1 MLPVITLGKADAG
14 RTRNRHRIKENAYRM
29 KGFIRFPKLK
39 KKGQDRNP
47 APFLNPISYEKP
59 NSIRQATCRKGGNR
73 VGNEKDI
80 SIGLITI
87 GLYFS
92 GERGARG
99 GGGGA
104 GWFSPMAGKIFPS
117 VESGGGR

>member
-1 MLPVITLGKADAG
+1 
-14 RTRNRHRIKENAYRM
+14 M
-29 KGFIRFPKLK
+29 KGFIRSSKLK

-59 NSIRQATCRKGGNR
+59 NSIRQVTCRKGCNGA
-73 VGNEKDI
+73 GDEKDF

-92 GERGARG
+92 KGRGTRG
-99 GGGGA
+99 WGSGIC
-104 GWFSPMAGKIFPS
+104 WFSPMDGKIFPS
-117 VESGGGR
+117 VELGGVKCGNWRESDVEL